1 MNINLFFEKLTG
13 QSIEES
19 TADLKEFVKK
29 HLTPKSKN
37 ETMWVEG
44 AQDLFVGGVLLLLEQ
59 KTKPTVEALQHLF
72 AFDEIT
78 DTRRDIIVKNFKK
91 ASKNIIT
98 YVSSYLST
106 PEGTFSCYVT
116 ILQTFLNRL

>member
-1 MNINLFFEKLTG
+1 MNINLFFEKLFG

-19 TADLKEFVKK
+19 TSDLKEFVNKY
-29 HLTPKSKN
+29 LTLKSD
-37 ETMWVEG
+37 TMWEKG

-59 KTKPTVEALQHLF
+59 KTKPTIEALQHLF

-91 ASKNIIT
+91 ASKSTIS

-106 PEGTFSCYVT
+106 PEGTFSCYVS